1 MWFKTIVRK
10 FMNYKRNR
18 MMCYDCDKHSLRIA
32 ETLYELQEW
41 KSAGAVNIYKSMGN
55 EVSTQYIIE
64 EAIHGFNKVVYHPAG
79 KPEYNSSDIDLVI
92 VPGVVFDVKMA
103 RYGRGLGYY
112 DRFLNRLVEAQSY
125 GFRYQRHWGPDKK
138 IKIIALAYD
147 FQVSKKEL
155 KLDDWD
161 IKMDYIITEKR
172 VIQKQG
178 YYFTQYS

>member
-55 EVSTQYIIE
+55 EVSTKEIIGD
-64 EAIHGFNKVVYHPAG
+64 ATHVSNKVVYHPAG

-112 DRFLNRLVEAQSY
+112 DRFLSRLDE
-125 GFRYQRHWGPDKK
+125 K
-138 IKIIALAYD
+138 IKIIALSYD

>member
-10 FMNYKRNR
+10 FMDYKRNR
-18 MMCYDCDKHSLRIA
+18 MLYDDCDKHSLRIA
-32 ETLYELQEW
+32 RTHYELHEW
-41 KSAGAVNIYKSMGN
+41 KSAGAVNIYESMGN
-55 EVSTQYIIE
+55 EVSTKDIIR
-64 EAIHGFNKVVYHPAG
+64 EATHVSNKVIYYPAN
-79 KPEYNSSDIDLVI
+79 KPEYNSSEIDLVI

-112 DRFLNRLVEAQSY
+112 DRFLSRLSDV
-125 GFRYQRHWGPDKK
+125 KV
-138 IKIIALAYD
+138 IALAYD

-155 KLDDWD
+155 KLDEWD

-178 YYFTQYS
+178 YYFYN

>member
-10 FMNYKRNR
+10 FMDYKRNR
-18 MMCYDCDKHSLRIA
+18 MLYDDCDKHSLRIA
-32 ETLYELQEW
+32 RTLYELHEW
-41 KSAGAVNIYKSMGN
+41 KSAGAVNIYESMGN
-55 EVSTQYIIE
+55 EVSTKDIIR
-64 EAIHGFNKVVYHPAG
+64 EATHVSNKVIYYPAN
-79 KPEYNSSDIDLVI
+79 KPEYNSSEIDLVI

-112 DRFLNRLVEAQSY
+112 DRFLNRLGSKV
-125 GFRYQRHWGPDKK
+125 KV
-138 IKIIALAYD
+138 IALAYD

>member
-55 EVSTQYIIE
+55 EVSTKEIIGD
-64 EAIHGFNKVVYHPAG
+64 ATHVSNKFVYHPAK
-79 KPEYNSSDIDLVI
+79 KPEYNTSDIDLVI

-112 DRFLNRLVEAQSY
+112 DRFLSKLSDV
-125 GFRYQRHWGPDKK
+125 KV
-138 IKIIALAYD
+138 IALAYD
-147 FQVSKKEL
+147 FQVSKREL

-178 YYFTQYS
+178 YYFTKYN

>member
-10 FMNYKRNR
+10 FMNYKLNR
-18 MMCYDCDKHSLRIA
+18 MLFYDCDKHSKRIA
-32 ETLYELQEW
+32 NTLYDLHEW
-41 KSAGAVNIYKSMGN
+41 KSAGAINIYENIGN
-55 EVSTQYIIE
+55 EVSTKDIIG
-64 EAIHGFNKVVYHPAG
+64 EATHNVNKVIYHPAK

-92 VPGVVFDVKMA
+92 VPGVVFDVNMA

-112 DRFLNRLVEAQSY
+112 DRFLSKLSGV
-125 GFRYQRHWGPDKK
+125 KV
-138 IKIIALAYD
+138 IALAYD

-172 VIQKQG
+172 VIQKEG
-178 YYFTQYS
+178 YYFYN

>member
-18 MMCYDCDKHSLRIA
+18 MLFYDCDKHSKRIA
-32 ETLYELQEW
+32 KTLYDLHDW
-41 KSAGAVNIYKSMGN
+41 KSAGAINIYENIGN
-55 EVSTQYIIE
+55 EVSTKDIIIE
-64 EAIHGFNKVVYHPAG
+64 AFGTKVLYHPAE

-112 DRFLNRLVEAQSY
+112 DRFLSKLSDV
-125 GFRYQRHWGPDKK
+125 KV
-138 IKIIALAYD
+138 IALAYD

-178 YYFTQYS
+178 YYFYN

>member
-18 MMCYDCDKHSLRIA
+18 MLFYDCDKHSTRIA
-32 ETLYELQEW
+32 KALYDLHEW
-41 KSAGAVNIYKSMGN
+41 KSAGAINVYIAAGN
-55 EVSTQYIIE
+55 EVSTKDIIV
-64 EAIHGFNKVVYHPAG
+64 EAFGTKVIYHPAK
-79 KPEYNSSDIDLVI
+79 KPEHNSSDIDLVI
-92 VPGVVFDVKMA
+92 VPGVVFDVNMA

-112 DRFLNRLVEAQSY
+112 DRFLSKLSGV
-125 GFRYQRHWGPDKK
+125 KV
-138 IKIIALAYD
+138 IALAYD

-155 KLDDWD
+155 KLEDWD

-178 YYFTQYS
+178 YYFYN

>member
-10 FMNYKRNR
+10 FMDYKRNR
-18 MMCYDCDKHSLRIA
+18 MLYDDCDKHSLRIA
-32 ETLYELQEW
+32 KTLYELHEW
-41 KSAGAVNIYKSMGN
+41 KSAGAVNIYESMGN
-55 EVSTQYIIE
+55 EVSTKDIIR
-64 EAIHGFNKVVYHPAG
+64 EATHVSNKIIYHPAN
-79 KPEYNSSDIDLVI
+79 KPEYNSSEIDLVI

-112 DRFLNRLVEAQSY
+112 DRFLSKLSGV
-125 GFRYQRHWGPDKK
+125 KV
-138 IKIIALAYD
+138 IALAYD

-172 VIQKQG
+172 IIKKEG
-178 YYFTQYS
+178 YYFYN

>member
-18 MMCYDCDKHSLRIA
+18 MLFYDCDKHSQRIA
-32 ETLYELQEW
+32 NTLYDLDYW
-41 KSAGAVNIYKSMGN
+41 KSAGAVNIYESIGN
-55 EVSTQYIIE
+55 EVSTKDIIV
-64 EAIHGFNKVVYHPAG
+64 EASVTKVVYHPAE

-112 DRFLNRLVEAQSY
+112 DRFLSKLSEVTV
-125 GFRYQRHWGPDKK
+125 
-138 IKIIALAYD
+138 IALAYD

-178 YYFTQYS
+178 YYFYN

>member
-18 MMCYDCDKHSLRIA
+18 MLFYDCDKHSQRIA
-32 ETLYELQEW
+32 KTLYDLGEW
-41 KSAGAVNIYKSMGN
+41 KSAGAVNIYESIGN
-55 EVSTQYIIE
+55 EVSTKDIIV
-64 EAIHGFNKVVYHPAG
+64 EASVTKVVYHPTE

-92 VPGVVFDVKMA
+92 VPGVVFDVNMA

-112 DRFLNRLVEAQSY
+112 DRFLSRLDE
-125 GFRYQRHWGPDKK
+125 K

-155 KLDDWD
+155 KLDYWD

>member
-1 MWFKTIVRK
+1 MWFKTIVRE

-18 MMCYDCDKHSLRIA
+18 MLFYDCDKHSQRIA
-32 ETLYELQEW
+32 RTLYEVEEW
-41 KSAGAVNIYKSMGN
+41 KSAGAVNIYKD
-55 EVSTQYIIE
+55 IIID
-64 EAIHGFNKVVYHPAG
+64 ASVTKVVYHPAE
-79 KPEYNSSDIDLVI
+79 KPEYNSSDVDLVI

-112 DRFLNRLVEAQSY
+112 DRFLSKLSGV
-125 GFRYQRHWGPDKK
+125 KV
-138 IKIIALAYD
+138 IALAYD
-147 FQVSKKEL
+147 FQVSKREL

-178 YYFTQYS
+178 YYIYN

>member
-18 MMCYDCDKHSLRIA
+18 MLFYDCDKHSQRIVK
-32 ETLYELQEW
+32 TLYDLDYW
-41 KSAGAVNIYKSMGN
+41 KSAGAVNIYKNIGN
-55 EVSTQYIIE
+55 EVSTKDIIV
-64 EAIHGFNKVVYHPAG
+64 EASVTKVVYHPAE

-112 DRFLNRLVEAQSY
+112 DRFLSKLSGV
-125 GFRYQRHWGPDKK
+125 KV
-138 IKIIALAYD
+138 IALAYD
-147 FQVSKKEL
+147 FQVSKREL

-172 VIQKQG
+172 IIKKEG
-178 YYFTQYS
+178 YYFYN

>member
-18 MMCYDCDKHSLRIA
+18 MLFYDCDKHSQRIA
-32 ETLYELQEW
+32 KTLYDLAEW
-41 KSAGAVNIYKSMGN
+41 KSAGAINIYVTAGN
-55 EVSTQYIIE
+55 EVSTKDIIIE
-64 EAIHGFNKVVYHPAG
+64 AFGTKVVYHPAK
-79 KPEYNSSDIDLVI
+79 KPEYNTSDIDLVI

-112 DRFLNRLVEAQSY
+112 DRFLSRLSDV
-125 GFRYQRHWGPDKK
+125 KV
-138 IKIIALAYD
+138 IALAYD

-155 KLDDWD
+155 MLDDWD

-178 YYFTQYS
+178 YYFYN

>member
-10 FMNYKRNR
+10 FMDYKRNR
-18 MMCYDCDKHSLRIA
+18 MLFYDCDKHSKRIA
-32 ETLYELQEW
+32 KTLYDLHEW
-41 KSAGAVNIYKSMGN
+41 KSAGAINIYENIGN
-55 EVSTQYIIE
+55 EVSTKDIIV
-64 EAIHGFNKVVYHPAG
+64 EASVTKVVYHPTE

-112 DRFLNRLVEAQSY
+112 DRFLSKLSDV
-125 GFRYQRHWGPDKK
+125 KV
-138 IKIIALAYD
+138 IALAYD

-178 YYFTQYS
+178 YYFYN

>member
-55 EVSTQYIIE
+55 EVSTKEIIGD
-64 EAIHGFNKVVYHPAG
+64 ATHVSNKVVYHPVK
-79 KPEYNSSDIDLVI
+79 KPEHNSSDIDLVI
-92 VPGVVFDVKMA
+92 VPGVVFDEKLA

-112 DRFLNRLVEAQSY
+112 DRFLNRL
-125 GFRYQRHWGPDKK
+125 DKK

-147 FQVSKKEL
+147 FQVLKKEL
-155 KLDDWD
+155 KLDKWD

>member
-10 FMNYKRNR
+10 FMKYKRNR
-18 MMCYDCDKHSLRIA
+18 MLFYDCDKHSRRIEKA
-32 ETLYELQEW
+32 LYDLDCW
-41 KSAGAVNIYKSMGN
+41 KSAGAVNIYESIGN
-55 EVSTQYIIE
+55 EVSTKNIIHD
-64 EAIHGFNKVVYHPAG
+64 ASGTKVVYNPTE

-112 DRFLNRLVEAQSY
+112 DRFLSKLPNV
-125 GFRYQRHWGPDKK
+125 KV
-138 IKIIALAYD
+138 IALAYD
-147 FQVSKKEL
+147 FQVSKREL

-178 YYFTQYS
+178 YYIYN

>member
-18 MMCYDCDKHSLRIA
+18 MLFYDCDKHSKRIA
-32 ETLYELQEW
+32 KTLYDLHEW
-41 KSAGAVNIYKSMGN
+41 KSAGAINIYENIGN
-55 EVSTQYIIE
+55 EVSTKDIIIE
-64 EAIHGFNKVVYHPAG
+64 ATNVSNKVIYHPTK
-79 KPEYNSSDIDLVI
+79 KPEHNSCDIDLVI
-92 VPGVVFDVKMA
+92 VPGVVFDVNMA

-112 DRFLNRLVEAQSY
+112 DRFLSKLSEVTV
-125 GFRYQRHWGPDKK
+125 
-138 IKIIALAYD
+138 IALAYD

-178 YYFTQYS
+178 YYFYN

>member
-18 MMCYDCDKHSLRIA
+18 MLFYDCDKHSKQIA
-32 ETLYELQEW
+32 RTLYELHEW
-41 KSAGAVNIYKSMGN
+41 KSAGAVNIYKNIGN
-55 EVSTQYIIE
+55 EVSTKDIIG
-64 EAIHGFNKVVYHPAG
+64 EATHNVNKVIYHPAK
-79 KPEYNSSDIDLVI
+79 KPEHNSSDIDLVI
-92 VPGVVFDVKMA
+92 VPGVVFDVNMA

-112 DRFLNRLVEAQSY
+112 DRFLSKLSGV
-125 GFRYQRHWGPDKK
+125 KV
-138 IKIIALAYD
+138 IALAYD

-172 VIQKQG
+172 IIKKEG
-178 YYFTQYS
+178 YYFYN

>member
-18 MMCYDCDKHSLRIA
+18 MLFYDCDKHSQRIA
-32 ETLYELQEW
+32 KTLYDLHEW
-41 KSAGAVNIYKSMGN
+41 KSAGAINIYENIGN
-55 EVSTQYIIE
+55 EVSTKDIIIE
-64 EAIHGFNKVVYHPAG
+64 ATHVSNKVVYHPIK
-79 KPEYNSSDIDLVI
+79 KPEYNPSDIDLVI

-112 DRFLNRLVEAQSY
+112 DRFLSKLPNV
-125 GFRYQRHWGPDKK
+125 KV
-138 IKIIALAYD
+138 IALAYD

-178 YYFTQYS
+178 YYFYN

>member
-18 MMCYDCDKHSLRIA
+18 MLFYDCDKHSQRIA
-32 ETLYELQEW
+32 NTLYDLAEW
-41 KSAGAVNIYKSMGN
+41 KSAGAINIYESIGN
-55 EVSTQYIIE
+55 EVSTKDIIHD
-64 EAIHGFNKVVYHPAG
+64 ASGTKVVYNPAE
-79 KPEYNSSDIDLVI
+79 KPEYNSSDVDLVI
-92 VPGVVFDVKMA
+92 VPGVVFDVNMA

-112 DRFLNRLVEAQSY
+112 DRFLSKL
-125 GFRYQRHWGPDKK
+125 PDVKV
-138 IKIIALAYD
+138 IALAYD
-147 FQVSKKEL
+147 FQVSKKKL

-178 YYFTQYS
+178 YYFYN